1 LTDRKRKHKEIIVR
15 NIGIFAHVDAGKTT
29 LSEQLLLKAGAIRT
43 LGSVDSGTAHTDTLP
58 VEQRRG
64 ISVRA
69 ACVRLNWQGEAINL
83 IDTPGHTDFSA
94 EIERSL
100 WALDGAVIVVS
111 GAEGVQPQT
120 ELLFEALRAQ
130 DMPVFF
136 FINKMDREGAD
147 ANRVTAQI
155 RRRLSEKAALLTE
168 ADKLLEIVCDADDEM
183 MERYL
188 TGGAV
193 PEKEI
198 LARLPALAKRG
209 ALFPILTGSA
219 LRGQGIENVLDG
231 ILNFLPPPVET
242 GAALCGVAFAAEQD
256 RLLGRGL
263 WVRLYGGQLENR
275 AALTLPGRIDPL
287 TGENTAV
294 QCKITQI
301 RDVNGADAGCLRA
314 GEIGVVYGLGPMK
327 VGQVLGDASLLPRKV
342 QPGALRAP
350 LTTVR
355 VEADDPQTQKALAAA
370 CAVLADEDPLLQ
382 TRFAR
387 ETGELRIDAM
397 GAIQLEIL
405 QDTLKTRFGL
415 AARFTNP
422 TVIYRETIA
431 REAEGFCAYTMPKP
445 CWAILQFMIRPAPR
459 GSGVRFHSEVAGRD
473 ILPRYQHQ
481 VEQAIPLA
489 LSQGRLGWQVTDV
502 DITLI
507 GGNHHLI
514 HTHPL
519 DFIVATPWAIQDGLR
534 RGGSILLEPI
544 LEMLLR
550 VPPELAGKIMSDVNA
565 MRGEVKA
572 VKTEDDF
579 AAISAWVPAAESMDY
594 PARLAQI
601 TGGRGGMRVKLHGY
615 QDCPLELGAT
625 AARRGVDPL
634 DTSKYILAARS
645 ALEGG
650 IFDL

>member
-1 LTDRKRKHKEIIVR
+1 MR

-188 TGGAV
+188 GSGNV

-314 GEIGVVYGLGPMK
+314 GEIGVIYGLGPMK

-355 VEADDPQTQKALAAA
+355 VEADDPQTQIALAAA

-459 GSGVRFHSEVAGRD
+459 GSGVRYHSEVAGRD

-502 DITLI
+502 DITLV
-507 GGNHHLI
+507 GGSHHLI

-579 AAISAWVPAAESMDY
+579 AAVSAWVPAAESMDY

-601 TGGRGGMRVKLHGY
+601 TGGRGGMRVKLRGY
-615 QDCPLELGAT
+615 ENCPLELGAT

>member
-1 LTDRKRKHKEIIVR
+1 MR

-29 LSEQLLLKAGAIRT
+29 LTEQLLLKAGAIRSA
-43 LGSVDSGTAHTDTLP
+43 GSVDSGTAHTDSLP
-58 VEQRRG
+58 VERKRG

-69 ACVRLNWQGEAINL
+69 ACVRLNWQGETIHL

-100 WALDGAVIVVS
+100 WALDGAVMVVS

-130 DMPVFF
+130 ELPLFF

-147 ANRVTAQI
+147 AARVTAQI
-155 RRRLSEKAALLTE
+155 RRRLTDRAAMLSEPE
-168 ADKLLEIVCDADDEM
+168 KLLELVCDTDDEL

-188 TGGAV
+188 TEGSL
-193 PEKEI
+193 PEAEI
-198 LARLPALAKRG
+198 LSRLPGLARKG
-209 ALFPILTGSA
+209 AWFPVLTGSA
-219 LRGQGIENVLDG
+219 LQGEGIENVLDA
-231 ILNFLPPPVET
+231 ILQYLPPPGT
-242 GAALCGVAFAAEQD
+242 ARPGLCGVAFAAESD
-256 RLLGRGL
+256 RQLGRGL
-263 WVRLYGGQLENR
+263 WIRLYGGRLENR
-275 AALTLPGRIDPL
+275 AEITLPGRMDL
-287 TGENTAV
+287 RTGEKSEV

-301 RDVNGADAGCLRA
+301 RGVDGEDTGSLQA
-314 GEIGVVYGLGPMK
+314 GEIGVVYGLGTVK
-327 VGQVLGDASLLPRKV
+327 VGQVIGDASLLPRRV
-342 QPGALRAP
+342 QPGALRTP

-355 VEADDPQTQKALAAA
+355 VETADAQQQKALADA
-370 CAVLADEDPLLQ
+370 CRILADEDPLLQ
-382 TRFAR
+382 TRFDR
-387 ETGELRIDAM
+387 STGELRIDAM
-397 GAIQLEIL
+397 GTIQLEIL

-415 AARFTNP
+415 DAAFTSP

-445 CWAILQFMIRPAPR
+445 CWAILKFLIRPGSR
-459 GSGVRFHSEVAGRD
+459 GSGVRFRSEVSPRD

-481 VEQAIPLA
+481 VEQALPLA
-489 LSQGRLGWQVTDV
+489 LAQGRLGWQVTDV

-507 GGNHHLI
+507 GGGHHLI

-534 RGGSILLEPI
+534 RGGSVLLEPVSEI
-544 LEMLLR
+544 LFR
-550 VPPELAGKIMSDVNA
+550 IPPEFTGRIMSDVNA
-565 MRGEVKA
+565 MRGEVRE
-572 VKTEDDF
+572 VKNEEDY
-579 AAISAWVPAAESMDY
+579 ASVLALVPAAESMDY
-594 PARLAQI
+594 PTRLAQI

-615 QDCPLELGAT
+615 RECPPELGAT
-625 AARRGVDPL
+625 APRWGVDPL

-650 IFDL
+650 IFDGTLIE

>member
-1 LTDRKRKHKEIIVR
+1 MR

-130 DMPVFF
+130 NMPVFF

-198 LARLPALAKRG
+198 LAHLPALAKRG

-231 ILNFLPPPVET
+231 ILNFLPSPDVSQR
-242 GAALCGVAFAAEQD
+242 ALCGVAFAAEQD

-342 QPGALRAP
+342 QPGTLRAP

-405 QDTLKTRFGL
+405 QDELKTRFGL

-459 GSGVRFHSEVAGRD
+459 GSGVRYHSEVAGRD

-502 DITLI
+502 DITLV
-507 GGNHHLI
+507 GGSHHLI

-519 DFIVATPWAIQDGLR
+519 DFIVAAPWAIQDGLR

-544 LEMLLR
+544 LEMLLH

-565 MRGEVKA
+565 MRGEVKT

-601 TGGRGGMRVKLHGY
+601 TGGRGGMRVKLRGY
-615 QDCPLELGAT
+615 ENCPLELGAT
-625 AARRGVDPL
+625 ASRRGVDPL